1 MIKSV
6 SFWSFPGGMTIKE
19 ILRTAKGLG
28 FEAVEL
34 TVEAAGEI
42 CLDTSADDLK
52 RIRDLADGMGMQLPT
67 VATGLHWGSPLVGP
81 DPEAC
86 AKGIAITKKTLEVAK
101 IFGAQTVLAVPCTVT
116 PEFPYD
122 VAYERLVALL
132 QGELGDAAEAAGVY
146 IGVEYVWNKFLLSP
160 LEFRNM
166 LDEVGRA
173 FVAAYFD
180 VGNVLASGYP
190 DQWIRILG
198 SRVKAVHFKDFRCS
212 VGTID
217 GFIDLLEGDV
227 PWDRV
232 MAALKGIGYDF
243 AVTAEMMPPYAH
255 FPLRLLEATSKSMD
269 AILGRA

>member
-6 SFWSFPGGMTIKE
+6 SFWSFPGGMTIEE
-19 ILRTAKGLG
+19 ILRTAKNLG
-28 FEAVEL
+28 YEAVEL

-42 CLDTSADDLK
+42 TVDTSADDLK
-52 RIRDLADGMGMQLPT
+52 RIRECADSLGMQLPT
-67 VATGLHWGSPLVGP
+67 IATGLNWSFPLVGP
-81 DPEAC
+81 DPALC
-86 AKGIAITKKTLEVAK
+86 AKGIAVAKKELEVAQ
-101 IFGAQTVLAVPCTVT
+101 IFGAKTVLSVPCTVT

-122 VAYERLVALL
+122 VAYDRLVDLL
-132 QGELGDAAEAAGVY
+132 RGELGDAAEAAGVY
-146 IGVEYVWNKFLLSP
+146 FGIEYVWNKFLLSP

-166 LDEVGRA
+166 LDEVGRK

-180 VGNVLASGYP
+180 VGNVLTAGYP

-198 SRVKAVHFKDFRCS
+198 SRIKAVHFKDFRCS

-232 MAALKGIGYDF
+232 MAALRDTGYDF
-243 AVTAEMMPPYAH
+243 AVTAEMMPPYPH

-269 AILGRA
+269 AILGR